1 MTSPILPGASNP
13 VILDLSL
20 HGGNNVE
27 LSFEVSRNA
36 DINNRVGFYKVLDTD
51 GSVVVDG
58 RSVRPGH
65 VDYIRAATVSS
76 NILFA
81 DSSPVILEGKNGS
94 VTYSSY
100 TVKGGGLW
108 TPYSLNVHNPNSLTE
123 YTSWPS
129 TNPGNFPNFIHN
141 GTNGFALEDY
151 PFGGDQDYDDLVVT
165 YNVDDISQPSYYS
178 LSDSKVLEGDVAEV
192 IIFRSG
198 DLGSPQTLRLQSFG
212 GTARLGV
219 DYDKVD
225 EVIQF
230 SANQDT
236 YTSLIPTKSDSRFES
251 SEFVSLRLSPF
262 GSSSQSDN
270 PPNITR
276 SIGHLTILDADDDG
290 PSFSSFGYDDSSVA
304 VSGGLRASDS
314 SSLALGIPSFA
325 STPVVLSSPIVAS
338 DFFSP
343 VLASPNLQTIAIS
356 GGIGASSGSSIQLA
370 SDPIAL
376 GLSSNISLEP
386 FAVPVSF
393 RPAYSVV
400 HYDDPLAVD
409 LRHIPI
415 NQPLFVLGASA
426 VSSSLPNNIV
436 PTNHQVFSSVGEIH

>member
-1 MTSPILPGASNP
+1 MTSPILSGASNP

-51 GSVVVDG
+51 GSVVIDG

-65 VDYIRAATVSS
+65 VDYIRAATANS

-108 TPYSLNVHNPNSLTE
+108 APYSLNVHNPTTLTE
-123 YTSWPS
+123 YSSWPS

-151 PFGGDQDYDDLVVT
+151 SFGGDQDYDDLVVT
-165 YNVDDISQPSYYS
+165 YNAYDTSQPSYYS

-192 IIFRSG
+192 IINRSG
-198 DLGSPQTLRLQSFG
+198 DLESPHTLRLQSFG

-236 YTSLIPTKSDSRFES
+236 YTSLIPTKSDSRFEP

-290 PSFSSFGYDDSSVA
+290 PSFSSFGHDDSSVA

-314 SSLALGIPSFA
+314 SSLTLGIPSFA
-325 STPVVLSSPIVAS
+325 SAPVVLSAPIVAS

-343 VLASPNLQTIAIS
+343 VLPSPNLQTIAIS
-356 GGIGASSGSSIQLA
+356 GGIGASSGSSIQIA

-400 HYDDPLAVD
+400 RNDNPLAVD

>member
-1 MTSPILPGASNP
+1 MTSPILSGASNP

-51 GSVVVDG
+51 GSVVIDG

-65 VDYIRAATVSS
+65 VDYIRAATANS

-108 TPYSLNVHNPNSLTE
+108 APYSLNVHNPTTLTE
-123 YTSWPS
+123 YSSWPS

-141 GTNGFALEDY
+141 GTNAFALEDY
-151 PFGGDQDYDDLVVT
+151 SFGGDQDYDDLVVT
-165 YNVDDISQPSYYS
+165 YNAYDTSQPSYYS

-192 IIFRSG
+192 IINRSG
-198 DLGSPQTLRLQSFG
+198 DLESPHTLRLQSFG

-236 YTSLIPTKSDSRFES
+236 YTSLIPTKSDSRFEP

-290 PSFSSFGYDDSSVA
+290 PSFSSFGYDESSVA

-325 STPVVLSSPIVAS
+325 SAPIVAS

-343 VLASPNLQTIAIS
+343 VLASPDLQTIAIS
-356 GGIGASSGSSIQLA
+356 GGIGASSGSSIQIA

-376 GLSSNISLEP
+376 GLSSNILLEP

-400 HYDDPLAVD
+400 RNDNPLAVD

-426 VSSSLPNNIV
+426 VSSPLPNNTV
-436 PTNHQVFSSVGEIH
+436 STNHQVFSSVVEIH

>member
-1 MTSPILPGASNP
+1 MTSPILSGASNP

-51 GSVVVDG
+51 GSVVIDG

-65 VDYIRAATVSS
+65 VDYIRAATANS

-108 TPYSLNVHNPNSLTE
+108 APYSLNVHNPTALTE

-129 TNPGNFPNFIHN
+129 TNPDNFPNFIHN

-151 PFGGDQDYDDLVVT
+151 AFGGDQDYDDLVVT
-165 YNVDDISQPSYYS
+165 YNAYDTSQPSYYS

-192 IIFRSG
+192 IINRSG
-198 DLGSPQTLRLQSFG
+198 DLESPHTLRLQSFG

-236 YTSLIPTKSDSRFES
+236 YTSLIPTKSDSRFEP

-290 PSFSSFGYDDSSVA
+290 PSFSSFGYDESSVA

-325 STPVVLSSPIVAS
+325 SAPIVAS

-343 VLASPNLQTIAIS
+343 VLASPDLQTIAIS
-356 GGIGASSGSSIQLA
+356 GGIGASSGSSIQIA

-400 HYDDPLAVD
+400 RNDNPLAVD

-426 VSSSLPNNIV
+426 VSSPLPNNTV
-436 PTNHQVFSSVGEIH
+436 STNHQVFSSVVEIH

>member
-1 MTSPILPGASNP
+1 MTSPILSGASNP

-27 LSFEVSRNA
+27 LSFEISRNA

-51 GSVVVDG
+51 GSVVIDG

-65 VDYIRAATVSS
+65 VDYIRAATANS

-108 TPYSLNVHNPNSLTE
+108 APYSLNVHNPTTLTE
-123 YTSWPS
+123 YSSWPS

-151 PFGGDQDYDDLVVT
+151 SFGGDQDYDDLVVT
-165 YNVDDISQPSYYS
+165 YNAYDTSQPSYYS

-192 IIFRSG
+192 IINRSG
-198 DLGSPQTLRLQSFG
+198 DLESPHTLRLQSFG

-236 YTSLIPTKSDSRFES
+236 YTSLIPTKSDSRLEP

-262 GSSSQSDN
+262 ASSSQSDN

-325 STPVVLSSPIVAS
+325 SAPIVAS

-356 GGIGASSGSSIQLA
+356 GGIGASSGSSIQIS

-400 HYDDPLAVD
+400 RNDNPLAVD

>member
-1 MTSPILPGASNP
+1 MTSPILSGASNP

-65 VDYIRAATVSS
+65 VDYIRAATANS

-108 TPYSLNVHNPNSLTE
+108 APYSLNVHNPTTLTE
-123 YTSWPS
+123 YSSWPS

-151 PFGGDQDYDDLVVT
+151 SFGGDQDYDDLVVT
-165 YNVDDISQPSYYS
+165 YNAYDTSQPSYYS

-192 IIFRSG
+192 IINRSG
-198 DLGSPQTLRLQSFG
+198 DLESPHTLRLQSFG

-236 YTSLIPTKSDSRFES
+236 YTSLIPTKSDSRFEP

-290 PSFSSFGYDDSSVA
+290 PSFSSFGYDESSVA

-325 STPVVLSSPIVAS
+325 SAPIVAS

-343 VLASPNLQTIAIS
+343 VLASPDLQTIAIS
-356 GGIGASSGSSIQLA
+356 GGIGASSGSSIQIA

-400 HYDDPLAVD
+400 RNDNPLAVD

-426 VSSSLPNNIV
+426 VSSPLPNNTV
-436 PTNHQVFSSVGEIH
+436 STNHQVFSSVVEIH

>member
-1 MTSPILPGASNP
+1 MTSPILSGASNP

-65 VDYIRAATVSS
+65 VDYIRAATANS

-108 TPYSLNVHNPNSLTE
+108 APYSLNVHNPTALTE

-151 PFGGDQDYDDLVVT
+151 SFGGDQDYDDLVVT
-165 YNVDDISQPSYYS
+165 YNVDDTSQPSYYS

-198 DLGSPQTLRLQSFG
+198 DLESPQTLRLQSFG

-230 SANQDT
+230 SANQDS
-236 YTSLIPTKSDSRFES
+236 YTSLIPTKSDSRFEPT
-251 SEFVSLRLSPF
+251 EFVSLRLSPF

-276 SIGHLTILDADDDG
+276 SIGHLTIIDADDDG

-325 STPVVLSSPIVAS
+325 SAPVVLSAPIVVS

-356 GGIGASSGSSIQLA
+356 GGIGASSGSSIQIA

-376 GLSSNISLEP
+376 GLSSNILLEP

-400 HYDDPLAVD
+400 HNDNPLAVD